1 MMQQMYIGPAIP
13 GVVKNS
19 AIFIGDL
26 PERLTEIAKEIPSI
40 NNLVIPIDRITDA
53 KRALSDPGSV
63 EDVSY
68 SRIADY
74 LKGEK

>member
-1 MMQQMYIGPAIP
+1 MMQRMYIGPAIP

-19 AIFIGDL
+19 TIFIGDL

-40 NNLVIPIDRITDA
+40 NNLVIPIDRITEA

-68 SRIADY
+68 CRIVDY

>member
-1 MMQQMYIGPAIP
+1 MMQRMYIGPAIP

-26 PERLTEIAKEIPSI
+26 PGRLTDIAKEIPSI
-40 NNLVIPIDRITDA
+40 NNLVIPIDRITEA
-53 KRALSDPGSV
+53 KQALSEQGSV

-68 SRIADY
+68 WRIVDY
-74 LKGEK
+74 LKGER

>member
-1 MMQQMYIGPAIP
+1 MIQRMYIGPAIP
-13 GVVKNS
+13 GAVKNS

-26 PERLTEIAKEIPSI
+26 PERLTKIAKEIPSI
-40 NNLVIPIDRITDA
+40 NNLVIPIDRITEA

-68 SRIADY
+68 CRIVDY